1 MITVESLKKRR
12 QKYLAKL
19 EEHELNYQYTG
30 SASTQK
36 TIYEYRDLVEICN
49 LAIEQLSNV
58 CVRCNIHIANAEAL
72 MKKYQNYKDQKIEL
86 SADEVI
92 QDIGGLR
99 F

>member
-36 TIYEYRDLVEICN
+36 TIYEYRDIV
-49 LAIEQLSNV
+49 
-58 CVRCNIHIANAEAL
+58 
-72 MKKYQNYKDQKIEL
+72 
-86 SADEVI
+86 
-92 QDIGGLR
+92 
-99 F
+99 